1 VKVLEIDKTTGKI
14 SLSHKAVMEDE
25 EKAAKGISS
34 EPVTEEVSA

>member
-1 VKVLEIDKTTGKI
+1 MS
-14 SLSHKAVMEDE
+14 SLSRKALIEDE